1 MGRARRARRRDG
13 VGAPLHARPAPR
25 RARGDDPRRERP
37 RLRREARADRR
48 RPPRALG
55 RAHDPHR
62 ARVDHEGA
70 EVTESQTVVFLVN
83 PASANGSTGKRWPE
97 LKRRA
102 EELGLEGRSI
112 FSTAPGQL
120 GGLAAEAVRDGAT
133 LLVVVGGDG
142 TVHEVVDGLMKAGV
156 GTQVELAVLPR
167 GTGKDFVRSMRIPGG
182 FDAAIEVAKT
192 GRSRTIDVG
201 RARYVDGTGAPGEAY
216 FANFAGAGISGAI
229 AARANRTTKALGGKL
244 SFLYATVLTFIRWKP
259 ARMSLTIDGEVRDV
273 LLLEALAMNGDYTA
287 GGMWM
292 APQAAPDD
300 GGFDIVLIGDFS
312 KLEFIRTFPKI
323 YKGRHVSHRKIEVIR
338 AKELRVEAQQPLPI
352 VLDGEAPGTT
362 AVRFELVPAALR
374 VRVPS

>member
-1 MGRARRARRRDG
+1 
-13 VGAPLHARPAPR
+13 VS
-25 RARGDDPRRERP
+25 E
-37 RLRREARADRR
+37 
-48 RPPRALG
+48 
-55 RAHDPHR
+55 
-62 ARVDHEGA
+62 
-70 EVTESQTVVFLVN
+70 TVFLVN
-83 PASANGSTGKRWPE
+83 PASANGSTGKKWPVLE
-97 LKRRA
+97 QRA
-102 EELGLEGRSI
+102 KELGLEGRSV

-120 GGLAAEAVRDGAT
+120 GGLAADAAREGAT

-167 GTGKDFVRSMRIPGG
+167 GTGKDFVRSMRIPGS

-192 GRSRTIDVG
+192 GRTRTIDVG
-201 RARYVDGTGAPGEAY
+201 RASYVAGDGKPAEAY

-229 AARANRTTKALGGKL
+229 AARANRTTKAFGGKL
-244 SFLYATVLTFIRWKP
+244 SFLYATVVTFLRWKP

-292 APQAAPDD
+292 APEAAPDD
-300 GGFDIVLIGDFS
+300 GGFDVVLIGDFS
-312 KLEFIRTFPKI
+312 KLEFLGTFPKI

-338 AKELRVEAQQPLPI
+338 AQELRVEAARPLPI

-362 AVRFELVPAALR
+362 AVRFEVVPSALRLRVPA
-374 VRVPS
+374 